1 MSTPI
6 IITRT
11 SSSKTSEIITKNTR
25 DPSFSSFLD
34 GAEETFVLKL
44 GGGGATQDH
53 NFVGKKKSDDREI
66 DVFDAEKYFN
76 EGLTNHATPKAV
88 GAKIL
93 SKKDEPV
100 EIFAGKEKG
109 TKSNGTLSLRSESS
123 SNSRSTLL
131 LQTNSKKQ
139 HHLKKPANYK
149 KGFLAT
155 IGCNCS
161 CTDKNSVVIENGKS
175 RQENH
180 KTRDH
185 LVRKSLSEY
194 TCVRFEESELRV
206 SSEGHFSFPV
216 FNSKNGKPQ
225 DNGKKKK
232 NNNNNSCLSL
242 EEKLT
247 MMNWDAD
254 QETKIPQISRTD
266 NDSDSDASSDL
277 FEIESLS
284 KGNSSYLSR
293 QASDGLSCVTPT
305 NCYAPSE
312 ASIEWSVV
320 TASAADFSAI
330 SDSEELKYSNSKTGS
345 KEVVPKVVRPSILS
359 GCKSDKAV
367 GVVGD
372 AHNNNNNNNNRSNEQ
387 LGNISN
393 SRRHLVGESLIQPLT
408 RFHEEIK
415 VAGFDSRI
423 RRQSFDARVLSRPG
437 TAAAHLLYT

>member
-225 DNGKKKK
+225 DN
-232 NNNNNSCLSL
+232 
-242 EEKLT
+242 
-247 MMNWDAD
+247 D

>member
-11 SSSKTSEIITKNTR
+11 SSSKNSEIITKNNR

-44 GGGGATQDH
+44 GGGSATQDH

-131 LQTNSKKQ
+131 LQTNPKKQ

-161 CTDKNSVVIENGKS
+161 CTDKNSVEIENGKS

-180 KTRDH
+180 KNRDH
-185 LVRKSLSEY
+185 LVRKSMSEY

-225 DNGKKKK
+225 DNG
-232 NNNNNSCLSL
+232 
-242 EEKLT
+242 
-247 MMNWDAD
+247 D

-293 QASDGLSCVTPT
+293 QASDGLSCVTPR

-320 TASAADFSAI
+320 TASAADFSVI

-372 AHNNNNNNNNRSNEQ
+372 AHNNNNRSNEQ

-393 SRRHLVGESLIQPLT
+393 SRRHLVGESLLQPLT
-408 RFHEEIK
+408 RFHDEIK

-437 TAAAHLLYT
+437 TGAGHLLYT